1 MYANFTNAQ
10 SCALIVVFVVYR
22 GKTMERTF
30 IAIKPDGV
38 KRGFIGKILQRFE
51 DKSYKIVALKML
63 NVTMEQA
70 KKHYAEHEGKPFY
83 QPLIE
88 YITSGPIVAMVL
100 EGENVIAGSRH
111 IMGTTNPDEA
121 DVGTIRGD
129 FAQVKEYN
137 IVHGSDSK
145 ESAEREIAIYFS
157 ENEMCE
163 NYKTMLELVMEH

>member
-22 GKTMERTF
+22 GQTMERTF

-111 IMGTTNPDEA
+111 IMGKTNPDEA

>member
-1 MYANFTNAQ
+1 
-10 SCALIVVFVVYR
+10 
-22 GKTMERTF
+22 MERTF

-63 NVTMEQA
+63 NVTLEQA

-83 QPLIE
+83 PSLIK
-88 YITSGPIVAMVL
+88 YITSGPVVAMVL
-100 EGENVIAGSRH
+100 EGENVINGSRH
-111 IMGTTNPDEA
+111 IMGKTNPDEA

-137 IVHGSDSK
+137 IVHGSDSIQ
-145 ESAEREIAIYFS
+145 SAKPEIAIYFS
-157 ENEMCE
+157 EDELCE
-163 NYKTMLELVMEH
+163 NYKTMLEIVMEQ

>member
-1 MYANFTNAQ
+1 
-10 SCALIVVFVVYR
+10 
-22 GKTMERTF
+22 MERTF

-63 NVTMEQA
+63 NVTLEQA

-83 QPLIE
+83 PSLIE
-88 YITSGPIVAMVL
+88 YITSGPVVAMVL
-100 EGENVIAGSRH
+100 EGENVINGSRH
-111 IMGTTNPDEA
+111 IMGKTNPDEA

-137 IVHGSDSK
+137 IVHGSDSI
-145 ESAEREIAIYFS
+145 ESAKREIAIYFS
-157 ENEMCE
+157 EDELCE
-163 NYKTMLELVMEH
+163 NYKTMLEIVMGQ